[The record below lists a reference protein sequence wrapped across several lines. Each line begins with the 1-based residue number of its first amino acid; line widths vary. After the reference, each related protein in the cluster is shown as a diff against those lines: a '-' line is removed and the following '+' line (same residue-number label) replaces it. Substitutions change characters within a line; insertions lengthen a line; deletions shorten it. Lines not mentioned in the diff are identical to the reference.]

1 MFTVRKILACALLGS
16 FVLFPLNL
24 FAEKEEKEWFSFYI
38 PWNYCPGSKMDMS
51 FILDAPAGKH
61 GFVTVKDGHFYF
73 KDGKNVKFW
82 GLNLHSNTACF
93 PARNQAQDVAKRLAQ
108 LGCNIVRM
116 HLLDNEDPGGIIDVS
131 YKDSQHLSVNQMDK
145 LDYFISELKK
155 NGIYVCFDVLGL
167 GARKFKSGDNLPQAD
182 ALRRGAGGISFFDE
196 RIKELSR
203 KFAMDFL
210 SHVNLYTGNSYLN
223 EPCVAFVEMTNE
235 NTLFLERSHKDFP
248 SYYEEEVHGIWKKW
262 HSDKNIK
269 SNYKDWYEDR
279 QFLYEL
285 QDGYQRDMYKYL
297 RSIGVKVPIG
307 ASNLPYDNLG
317 LLADSHMDFT
327 DTHVYWDLSD
337 ELVKIHNRPLI
348 KQDHANPY
356 TMINTMS
363 IAKVKNRPLII
374 TEWGSAWPNDWR
386 AVDVIKVASYAA
398 LNNWDGLFMYSYNGG
413 WGMSWNDLENRL
425 YYGTVV
431 FTDPAKMGLFPAAGL
446 IFLRGA
452 IKEAKNTYKISYD
465 IGKLFKTYDM
475 HEDRIKLAGIP
486 YTSKLEKDFNEAGD
500 SMSKDQVYP
509 NIKDLRPQDIIKSDT
524 GEILRD
530 FKKGIFMLN
539 ARNAFSFSG
548 FIGGQN
554 TIPASDNV
562 SFFTEKDFA
571 TFTIVSLDGKKIIDS
586 RDLLLTVVGRVRN
599 TGQSFAPHITK
610 KIDDLDKDVYILNK
624 GSKPITVEPIEGVV
638 TIKKSNNMERVRVFC
653 LNENGLIKSEIQ
665 ADSHKDYYS
674 FRVSGADR
682 TIYYKIVKE

>member
-1 MFTVRKILACALLGS
+1 MRYVFVFMLLCSFALLPVS
-16 FVLFPLNL
+16 L
-24 FAEKEEKEWFSFYI
+24 FAEKEEKGWSPFYI
-38 PWNYCPGSKMDMS
+38 PWNYCPGSKVDMS
-51 FILDAPAGKH
+51 FMLDAPAGKH

-73 KDGKNVKFW
+73 KDGKRVKFW

-93 PARNQAQDVAKRLAQ
+93 PSRSQAQDVAKRLAQ

-116 HLLDNEDPGGIIDVS
+116 HLLDNEDPGGIIDAY
-131 YKDSQHLSVNQMDK
+131 YKDSQHLSTNQMDK
-145 LDYFISELKK
+145 LDYFIAELKK

-182 ALRRGAGGISFFDE
+182 VLRRGAGGISFFDE
-196 RIKELSR
+196 RIKELSK
-203 KFAMDFL
+203 KFALDFL
-210 SHVNLYTGNSYLN
+210 SHVNPYTGNSYLN

-235 NTLFLERSHKDFP
+235 NTLFLGKSHKDFP
-248 SYYEEEVHGIWKKW
+248 SYYEEEIQGIWKKW

-269 SNYKDWYEDR
+269 SSYRDWYEDR

-285 QDGYQRDMYKYL
+285 QDGYQRDMHKYL

-327 DTHVYWDLSD
+327 DIHVYWDLSD

-348 KQDHANPY
+348 KQDHANPR
-356 TMINTMS
+356 TMVNTMS
-363 IAKVKNRPLII
+363 IAKVKNKPLII
-374 TEWGSAWPNDWR
+374 TEWGSVWPNDWR
-386 AVDVIKVASYAA
+386 AVDVIKIASYAA

-413 WGMSWNDLENRL
+413 WGMSWDGLENRL

-431 FTDPAKMGLFPAAGL
+431 FNDPAKMGLFPAAGL
-446 IFLRGA
+446 IFLRGD

-475 HEDRIKLAGIP
+475 YEDRTRLAGIP
-486 YTSKLEKDFNEAGD
+486 YVSKLEKDFNEAGN
-500 SMSKDQVYP
+500 SMSKDQAYP
-509 NIKDLRPQDIIKSDT
+509 YIKELRPQGIVKSDT

-548 FIGGQN
+548 FIGGQD

-571 TFTIVSLDGKKIIDS
+571 AFTIVSLDGKNIIDS
-586 RDLLLTVVGRVRN
+586 KDLLLTVAGRVRN
-599 TGQSFAPHITK
+599 RDQSFAPHITK
-610 KIDDLDKDVYILNK
+610 KINDLNKDVYILNK
-624 GSKPITVEPIEGVV
+624 GSEPITVEPIEGVV
-638 TIKKSNNMERVRVFC
+638 TIKKSDDRERIRVFC

-665 ADSHKDYYS
+665 ADSRKDYYS
-674 FRVSGADR
+674 FRVSGANR